1 MPFTHDIFIS
11 YAHIDNQS
19 LDGGEGWTTSL
30 HKRLRL
36 RLHQLL
42 GEKLEIWFDE
52 QEQGSQYLI
61 GLVGAGISDTLLLTT
76 VLTPR
81 YASSEWCR
89 GELGEFCRHA
99 DQTGG
104 VYQNGVSRIFCAVKT
119 PVPAKRIPEELAGLR
134 RYEFYEVDANNK
146 VREFS
151 PESGPQKDQ
160 KYWDKFE
167 DLAQGIKLAVE
178 KLKPKPE
185 AAPEPVT
192 LPLSK
197 KVYLADT
204 STDMRPTRDRVMRE
218 LLERGYYVLPD
229 DQLPLS
235 VPDFQDAVR
244 AHISNSALSI
254 HLMGEGYGVVP
265 DGADLS
271 IVCLQEQ
278 LAAERASDP
287 SFARLVWMPV
297 GLQTSNVRQQSY
309 IEQLKSGLGT
319 DLLQTTVEELK
330 TRILEK
336 LNPKQSLAEPKAD
349 SRQLKRV
356 YLICDNRDRDDVV
369 PIEEYL
375 FAQGY
380 EVIPS
385 IHAGEGEE
393 IAQYHRDNLVNCDAA
408 LIYYGQASQLWLR
421 LKMSDLLKAPGW
433 GRTRP
438 MLAQAIYV
446 STPHSPEKQRFRTRE
461 AAVIQNFGGFSP
473 DALQPFVGA
482 ISAGNGGRK

>member
-1 MPFTHDIFIS
+1 MSFKNDVFIS
-11 YAHIDNQS
+11 YAHIDNES

-52 QEQGSQYLI
+52 QEQGSQYLV

-119 PVPAKRIPEELAGLR
+119 PVPPERIPEELTGLR

-185 AAPEPVT
+185 AAPGAGGPAARKESLFGRHEHRHEAHARSGHARAFGARLLRFAGRSASAQCSGFSGCGASAHV
-192 LPLSK
+192 
-197 KVYLADT
+197 
-204 STDMRPTRDRVMRE
+204 E
-218 LLERGYYVLPD
+218 LLALDPLDGRRLRRG
-229 DQLPLS
+229 
-235 VPDFQDAVR
+235 
-244 AHISNSALSI
+244 
-254 HLMGEGYGVVP
+254 
-265 DGADLS
+265 
-271 IVCLQEQ
+271 
-278 LAAERASDP
+278 
-287 SFARLVWMPV
+287 ARW
-297 GLQTSNVRQQSY
+297 
-309 IEQLKSGLGT
+309 
-319 DLLQTTVEELK
+319 
-330 TRILEK
+330 
-336 LNPKQSLAEPKAD
+336 
-349 SRQLKRV
+349 
-356 YLICDNRDRDDVV
+356 
-369 PIEEYL
+369 
-375 FAQGY
+375 
-380 EVIPS
+380 
-385 IHAGEGEE
+385 
-393 IAQYHRDNLVNCDAA
+393 
-408 LIYYGQASQLWLR
+408 
-421 LKMSDLLKAPGW
+421 
-433 GRTRP
+433 
-438 MLAQAIYV
+438 
-446 STPHSPEKQRFRTRE
+446 
-461 AAVIQNFGGFSP
+461 
-473 DALQPFVGA
+473 
-482 ISAGNGGRK
+482 